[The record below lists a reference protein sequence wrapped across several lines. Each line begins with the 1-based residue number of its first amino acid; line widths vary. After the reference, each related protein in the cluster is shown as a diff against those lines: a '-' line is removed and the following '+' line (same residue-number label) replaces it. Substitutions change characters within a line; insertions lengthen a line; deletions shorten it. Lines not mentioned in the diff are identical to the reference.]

1 MSAGL
6 SFRWERSRNMDI
18 KEIRRKL
25 GITQNDLAA
34 RLGVTARTVQNWENG
49 GAIPSTTTAKLEA
62 MMAEESRAGDDSL
75 NLTLALRA
83 LSRSQDEIDRLI
95 GLLER
100 RENGTC

>member
-1 MSAGL
+1 MNIREQRKRLGL
-6 SFRWERSRNMDI
+6 
-18 KEIRRKL
+18 
-25 GITQNDLAA
+25 TQEELAK

>member
-1 MSAGL
+1 
-6 SFRWERSRNMDI
+6 MDI
-18 KEIRRKL
+18 RLTRKRL
-25 GITQNDLAA
+25 GLTQEELAK
-34 RLGVTARTVQNWENG
+34 RLGVSTRTVQNWENG

-100 RENGTC
+100 RENGAC